1 MQSVSFCT
9 TKQVLSRVKKAY
21 RTYVF
26 FFSFSFLVLE
36 MKSRALPMQALYHSL
51 SPEKK

>member
-21 RTYVF
+21 RTYVIY
-26 FFSFSFLVLE
+26 FSFSFLLLD
-36 MKSRALPMQALYHSL
+36 MKYRAYHM
-51 SPEKK
+51 K